1 MRGAELTNRLCT
13 ALMVLIEKFAFHPC
27 GRPYYPNV
35 LGMRLRTGGLLMQS
49 HKSLFE
55 PRCALVS
62 LSFGI
67 ALLMLASQP
76 ASAQFYVRSPDVKKG
91 EIAIEEHG
99 AIYAGPGEDERRR
112 QSHEVEFLYGLTDR
126 WELIVEGFFRQD
138 IGESIEAREFE
149 LGGQYEIIERHGNGL
164 GLAFR
169 TIYEFALQEHSPD
182 EILFGPLAKYV
193 RGSDSATINAFFIGQ
208 VGDEAEI
215 DSLELK
221 VNWRLKHEL
230 SEKFALGVEGYSEIE
245 DLSHAGSFDEQK
257 HRLGPVAYLEFEGK
271 PKWEFAAGALFGIS
285 EATSDVT
292 FKFDAEVKF

>member
-1 MRGAELTNRLCT
+1 
-13 ALMVLIEKFAFHPC
+13 
-27 GRPYYPNV
+27 
-35 LGMRLRTGGLLMQS
+35 MQS
-49 HKSLFE
+49 
-55 PRCALVS
+55 
-62 LSFGI
+62 LS
-67 ALLMLASQP
+67 ASRRALASLGLGIVLLVLAGQP

-91 EIAIEEHG
+91 ETAIEEHG
-99 AIYAGPGEDERRR
+99 AIYAGPGEEERRR
-112 QSHEVEFLYGLTDR
+112 QSHEVEFKHGLTDR

-138 IGESIEAREFE
+138 IGESLEAREFE
-149 LGGQYEIIERHGNGL
+149 IGGQYEIIERHGDGL

-169 TIYEFALQEHSPD
+169 TIYEFALQDHSPD

-193 RGSDSATINAFFIGQ
+193 IGRDSVTINTFFIGQ
-208 VGDEAEI
+208 LGDEAEI

-245 DLSHAGSFDEQK
+245 DLVHAGSFDDQK
-257 HRLGPVAYLEFEGK
+257 HRLGPVAYFEFGGHEAK

-285 EATSDVT
+285 DATSDVT